1 MKAESPE
8 NPAEAVTPEEAIE
21 RRALARAQEEA
32 REARRASLRFWTKTV
47 CGLAAAAVVVLGA
60 GRAADA
66 VMHLPVFDFSTL
78 EVEGDVARVPV
89 ERVKQAVEPVI
100 RGNFFTEDLDE
111 VRRAAET
118 VPWVKRAVV
127 RRVWPDG
134 LRIAV
139 ETYSAFAVYEDGRLV
154 DPDGV
159 LFSANP
165 DERDNPSD
173 LLPNFYGPAG
183 QTAQIARYYREFSR
197 ALSSIGATVTDVA
210 CSDRG
215 GWSLVMASGDIP
227 ATRVEL
233 GREDAGTNIVAKVAD
248 LAAAYPRVVE
258 LMDGPP
264 ASIDLR
270 YDRAFAAT
278 LPDREA
284 IRKLRE
290 AEQRTDTDVPDEEPG
305 SAQHDEQPE

>member
-1 MKAESPE
+1 MKVERTETPPVTAE
-8 NPAEAVTPEEAIE
+8 PEEVLE
-21 RRALARAQEEA
+21 RRAQARAQAQA
-32 REARRASLRFWTKTV
+32 REARRANLRFWVKAV
-47 CGLAAAAVVVLGA
+47 GGLAVAAVLVLGVE
-60 GRAADA
+60 RVADA
-66 VMHLPVFDFSTL
+66 VVRLPLFDFSTL
-78 EVEGDVARVPV
+78 EVEGDLTRVPV
-89 ERVKQAVEPVI
+89 DRVKQAVEPVI
-100 RGNFFTEDLDE
+100 RGNFFTEDLDG
-111 VRRAAET
+111 VRRAAES

-134 LRIAV
+134 LRV
-139 ETYSAFAVYEDGRLV
+139 VVDTYSAFALYEDGRLV

-165 DERDNPSD
+165 DERDNPSEA
-173 LLPNFYGPAG
+173 LPNFYGPAG
-183 QTAQIARYYREFSR
+183 QTVLIARYYREFSR
-197 ALSSIGATVTDVA
+197 ALRSIGATVTDVT

-215 GWSLVMASGDIP
+215 GWSFVMASDDIP
-227 ATRVEL
+227 PTRVEL
-233 GREDAGTNIVAKVAD
+233 GREDGGASVVAKVAD

-290 AEQRTDTDVPDEEPG
+290 AERTTDTDVPDEESG
-305 SAQHDEQPE
+305 AAQHDEQPE

>member
-1 MKAESPE
+1 M
-8 NPAEAVTPEEAIE
+8 
-21 RRALARAQEEA
+21 
-32 REARRASLRFWTKTV
+32 
-47 CGLAAAAVVVLGA
+47 
-60 GRAADA
+60 
-66 VMHLPVFDFSTL
+66 
-78 EVEGDVARVPV
+78 
-89 ERVKQAVEPVI
+89 
-100 RGNFFTEDLDE
+100 
-111 VRRAAET
+111 
-118 VPWVKRAVV
+118 
-127 RRVWPDG
+127 
-134 LRIAV
+134 
-139 ETYSAFAVYEDGRLV
+139 
-154 DPDGV
+154 
-159 LFSANP
+159 
-165 DERDNPSD
+165 
-173 LLPNFYGPAG
+173 
-183 QTAQIARYYREFSR
+183 
-197 ALSSIGATVTDVA
+197 SSIGATVTDVA

-233 GREDAGTNIVAKVAD
+233 GREDAGTNIVAKVAG

>member
-1 MKAESPE
+1 MKAESLE

-173 LLPNFYGPAG
+173 PLPNFYGPAG

-197 ALSSIGATVTDVA
+197 ALSSIGATVTDL
-210 CSDRG
+210 
-215 GWSLVMASGDIP
+215 SLIH
-227 ATRVEL
+227 
-233 GREDAGTNIVAKVAD
+233 I
-248 LAAAYPRVVE
+248 
-258 LMDGPP
+258 
-264 ASIDLR
+264 
-270 YDRAFAAT
+270 
-278 LPDREA
+278 
-284 IRKLRE
+284 
-290 AEQRTDTDVPDEEPG
+290 
-305 SAQHDEQPE
+305 

>member
-173 LLPNFYGPAG
+173 PLPNFYGPAG
-183 QTAQIARYYREFSR
+183 QTAQIDTTGSSPAR
-197 ALSSIGATVTDVA
+197 
-210 CSDRG
+210 
-215 GWSLVMASGDIP
+215 
-227 ATRVEL
+227 
-233 GREDAGTNIVAKVAD
+233 
-248 LAAAYPRVVE
+248 
-258 LMDGPP
+258 
-264 ASIDLR
+264 
-270 YDRAFAAT
+270 
-278 LPDREA
+278 
-284 IRKLRE
+284 
-290 AEQRTDTDVPDEEPG
+290 
-305 SAQHDEQPE
+305 

>member
-173 LLPNFYGPAG
+173 PLPNFYGPAG

-197 ALSSIGATVTDVA
+197 ALSSIGGRRLQRSRRLEPRDGFGRHSRNA
-210 CSDRG
+210 RG
-215 GWSLVMASGDIP
+215 TRQGGRRHEHRGEGCRSGGGLPEGRRADGRTARLHRP
-227 ATRVEL
+227 AL
-233 GREDAGTNIVAKVAD
+233 
-248 LAAAYPRVVE
+248 
-258 LMDGPP
+258 
-264 ASIDLR
+264 
-270 YDRAFAAT
+270 
-278 LPDREA
+278 
-284 IRKLRE
+284 
-290 AEQRTDTDVPDEEPG
+290 
-305 SAQHDEQPE
+305 

>member
-1 MKAESPE
+1 MKTESTVRSDE
-8 NPAEAVTPEEAIE
+8 SNASEEVVV
-21 RRALARAQEEA
+21 RRAQARALEEA

-47 CGLAAAAVVVLGA
+47 CGVAAVAVMAFGA
-60 GRAADA
+60 GRIAEA
-66 VMHLPVFDFSTL
+66 VMHLPIFDFSTL
-78 EVEGDVARVPV
+78 EVSGDVARVPV
-89 ERVKQAVEPVI
+89 DRVKLAVEPVI

-111 VRRAAET
+111 VRKAAES
-118 VPWVKRAVV
+118 VPWVKNAVV
-127 RRVWPDG
+127 RRLWPDG
-134 LRIAV
+134 LRVEV
-139 ETYSAFAVYEDGRLV
+139 ETYVAFALYEDGRLV

-165 DERDNPSD
+165 DEREDPSVP
-173 LLPNFYGPAG
+173 LPNFYGPAG

-197 ALSSIGATVTDVA
+197 ALGSIGATVTDIA

-215 GWSLVMASGDIP
+215 SWSFVMASSGIP
-227 ATRVEL
+227 PTKVEL
-233 GREDAGTNIVAKVAD
+233 GRENGRTNIVAKVAD

-258 LMDGPP
+258 LMNGPP

-284 IRKLRE
+284 IEKLRE
-290 AEQRTDTDVPDEEPG
+290 AEKTTDTDVPDDEPG
-305 SAQHDEQPE
+305 TAQHDEQSE

>member
-8 NPAEAVTPEEAIE
+8 NPVEAVTPEEAIE

-134 LRIAV
+134 LRVGV

-173 LLPNFYGPAG
+173 PLPNFYGPAG

-258 LMDGPP
+258 LMDGP

-305 SAQHDEQPE
+305 TAQHDEQPE

>member
-1 MKAESPE
+1 M
-8 NPAEAVTPEEAIE
+8 
-21 RRALARAQEEA
+21 
-32 REARRASLRFWTKTV
+32 
-47 CGLAAAAVVVLGA
+47 
-60 GRAADA
+60 
-66 VMHLPVFDFSTL
+66 
-78 EVEGDVARVPV
+78 
-89 ERVKQAVEPVI
+89 
-100 RGNFFTEDLDE
+100 
-111 VRRAAET
+111 
-118 VPWVKRAVV
+118 PWVKRAVV

-173 LLPNFYGPAG
+173 PLPNFYGPAG
-183 QTAQIARYYREFSR
+183 QPAQIARYYREFSR

>member
-154 DPDGV
+154 DPD
-159 LFSANP
+159 
-165 DERDNPSD
+165 
-173 LLPNFYGPAG
+173 
-183 QTAQIARYYREFSR
+183 
-197 ALSSIGATVTDVA
+197 LSLIH
-210 CSDRG
+210 
-215 GWSLVMASGDIP
+215 I
-227 ATRVEL
+227 
-233 GREDAGTNIVAKVAD
+233 
-248 LAAAYPRVVE
+248 
-258 LMDGPP
+258 
-264 ASIDLR
+264 
-270 YDRAFAAT
+270 
-278 LPDREA
+278 
-284 IRKLRE
+284 
-290 AEQRTDTDVPDEEPG
+290 
-305 SAQHDEQPE
+305 

>member
-1 MKAESPE
+1 MKIEHPE
-8 NPAEAVTPEEAIE
+8 NPPETAEAEEALV
-21 RRALARAQEEA
+21 RRAQARAREQA
-32 REARRASLRFWTKTV
+32 REARRASLRFWVKAV
-47 CGLAAAAVVVLGA
+47 GGLAAAVALLLGVE
-60 GRAADA
+60 RAADA
-66 VMHLPVFDFSTL
+66 VVRLPVFDFSTL
-78 EVEGDVARVPV
+78 EVEGDLTRVPV
-89 ERVKQAVEPVI
+89 DRVKQAVEPAI

-127 RRVWPDG
+127 RRIWPDG
-134 LRIAV
+134 LRVAV
-139 ETYSAFAVYEDGRLV
+139 ETYSAFALYEDGRLV

-165 DERDNPSD
+165 DERDNPSEP
-173 LLPNFYGPAG
+173 LPNFYGPAG
-183 QTAQIARYYREFSR
+183 QTVQIARYYREFSR
-197 ALSSIGATVTDVA
+197 ALRSIGATVTDIT

-215 GWSLVMASGDIP
+215 GWSFVMASGDIP
-227 ATRVEL
+227 PTRVEL
-233 GREDAGTNIVAKVAD
+233 GREDGGASVVAKVAD

-290 AEQRTDTDVPDEEPG
+290 AEKTTDTDVPDEESG
-305 SAQHDEQPE
+305 TAQHDEQPE

>member
-139 ETYSAFAVYEDGRLV
+139 ETYSAFAVYETV
-154 DPDGV
+154 V
-159 LFSANP
+159 LSI
-165 DERDNPSD
+165 
-173 LLPNFYGPAG
+173 
-183 QTAQIARYYREFSR
+183 QTACSFPPIPTSATTRPIRCPTSTVLQDRPLRSPDTTGSSPAR
-197 ALSSIGATVTDVA
+197 
-210 CSDRG
+210 
-215 GWSLVMASGDIP
+215 
-227 ATRVEL
+227 
-233 GREDAGTNIVAKVAD
+233 
-248 LAAAYPRVVE
+248 
-258 LMDGPP
+258 
-264 ASIDLR
+264 
-270 YDRAFAAT
+270 
-278 LPDREA
+278 
-284 IRKLRE
+284 
-290 AEQRTDTDVPDEEPG
+290 
-305 SAQHDEQPE
+305 

>member
-32 REARRASLRFWTKTV
+32 RGARRASLRFWTKTV

-139 ETYSAFAVYEDGRLV
+139 ETYSAFAVYE
-154 DPDGV
+154 
-159 LFSANP
+159 
-165 DERDNPSD
+165 
-173 LLPNFYGPAG
+173 
-183 QTAQIARYYREFSR
+183 TAQIARYYREFSR

>member
-173 LLPNFYGPAG
+173 PLPNFYGPAG

-210 CSDRG
+210 CS
-215 GWSLVMASGDIP
+215 DIP